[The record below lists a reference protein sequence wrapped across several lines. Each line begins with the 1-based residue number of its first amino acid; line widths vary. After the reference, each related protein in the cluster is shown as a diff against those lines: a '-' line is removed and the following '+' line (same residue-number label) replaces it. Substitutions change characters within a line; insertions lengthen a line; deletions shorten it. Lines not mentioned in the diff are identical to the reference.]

1 MTEKIIKELKELNK
15 TMSSIRTFIIAEAQL
30 IKTLVLENQKQ
41 VREIQKIKLMMEVKN
56 GSNNWWEKFRRCIK
70 RKFN

>member
-41 VREIQKIKLMMEVKN
+41 NREIQKLN
-56 GSNNWWEKFRRCIK
+56 Q
-70 RKFN
+70 

>member
-30 IKTLVLENQKQ
+30 TKSLLLESQKQ
-41 VREIQKIKLMMEVKN
+41 GRDIQRIKLLME
-56 GSNNWWEKFRRCIK
+56 GA
-70 RKFN
+70 